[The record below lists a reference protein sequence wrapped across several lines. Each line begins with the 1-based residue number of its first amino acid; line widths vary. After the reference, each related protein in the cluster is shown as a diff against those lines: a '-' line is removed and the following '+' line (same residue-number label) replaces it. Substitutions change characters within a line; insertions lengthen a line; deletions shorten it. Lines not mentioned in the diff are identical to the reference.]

1 MIKNNFKLEYI
12 NYKGNKIHK
21 TAVVDYQNLI
31 IGKGNIIGPY
41 CVIAGEAQHSKKRSL
56 GKVVIGNN
64 NLFREFFSIHRPVK
78 KNGTTKIGNKSVFFS
93 NVQINHDCIIEDNV
107 YMTSGCILGGH
118 VYVMEGA
125 SFGFGVL
132 VHPKKIIG
140 SYSMLGMGCVVSKKQ
155 KIEPGKTY
163 VGNPAHY
170 IKNNDYGL
178 KKRFVSP
185 KKIQN
190 EIKRYNNLC
199 KKIKII

>member
-1 MIKNNFKLEYI
+1 MEYI

-21 TAVVDYQNLI
+21 TALVNYQNLL
-31 IGKGNIIGPY
+31 IGKGNVIGAY
-41 CVIAGEAQHSKKRSL
+41 CVIAGDAQHSKKKSS

-64 NLFREFFSIHRPVK
+64 NVFREFFSIHRPVN
-78 KNGTTKIGNKSVFFS
+78 KNGTTKIGNNSIFFS
-93 NVQINHDCIIEDNV
+93 YIQINHDCILEDDV
-107 YMTSGCILGGH
+107 YMTGNCILGGH
-118 VYVMEGA
+118 VYVMKGA

-132 VHPKKIIG
+132 VHPAKIIG
-140 SYSMLGMGCVVSKKQ
+140 SYSMLGMGCIVTKKQ

-163 VGNPAHY
+163 VGNPAQY

-178 KKRFVSP
+178 KKRSISP